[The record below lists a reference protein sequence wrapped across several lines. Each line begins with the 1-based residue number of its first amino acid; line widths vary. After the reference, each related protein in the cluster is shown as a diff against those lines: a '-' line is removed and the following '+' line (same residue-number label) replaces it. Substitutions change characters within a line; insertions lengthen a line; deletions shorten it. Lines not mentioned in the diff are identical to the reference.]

1 MQPAIPMRRDGFSTK
16 TVNGAF
22 RHARPHATYHVHVH
36 ECRPTDNLSL
46 TVFYEKFS
54 GLMGSVCA
62 ATVTASERF
71 VRHGRDTPPP
81 LTRGISVN
89 QDIIQGK
96 WKQLKGSIRN
106 QWGKLT
112 DDDLDRL
119 DGNQQYLSGKL
130 QERYGWAKETADEE
144 IRRFERT
151 LN

>member
-1 MQPAIPMRRDGFSTK
+1 
-16 TVNGAF
+16 VNE
-22 RHARPHATYHVHVH
+22 Y
-36 ECRPTDNLSL
+36 RPTDNLAL
-46 TVFYEKFS
+46 TAAYAIFTVPI
-54 GLMGSVCA
+54 GSVCA

-71 VRHGRDTPPP
+71 VRHRRHTPPT
-81 LTRGISVN
+81 LARGQSMN

-130 QERYGWAKETADEE
+130 QERYGWANERAAEE
-144 IRRFERT
+144 IKRFEESI
-151 LN
+151 N